1 MPKPKLKGENPLLV
15 VPPKNDL
22 LDELMRVQDDDIDE
36 EGYSISLDLVVEA
49 WRRFRP
55 VNNQQEK
62 ESSPNKRAS
71 EVPRT

>member
-1 MPKPKLKGENPLLV
+1 MLV

-36 EGYSISLDLVVEA
+36 EGYSVSLDLVVEA

-55 VNNQQEK
+55 VNNQQESKK
-62 ESSPNKRAS
+62 EQHEQSPNKG
-71 EVPRT
+71 

>member
-1 MPKPKLKGENPLLV
+1 MLV

-22 LDELMRVQDDDIDE
+22 LDELMRVQDDYIDE

>member
-1 MPKPKLKGENPLLV
+1 MPKPKLKGENPLLI

-55 VNNQQEK
+55 VNNQQDK
-62 ESSPNKRAS
+62 EVSPNKRAT

>member
-1 MPKPKLKGENPLLV
+1 VPKPKLKGENPLLV

-22 LDELMRVQDDDIDE
+22 LEELMRVQDDDIDE

-62 ESSPNKRAS
+62 EGSLNKRAS

>member
-1 MPKPKLKGENPLLV
+1 VPKPKLKGENPLLV

>member
-1 MPKPKLKGENPLLV
+1 
-15 VPPKNDL
+15 
-22 LDELMRVQDDDIDE
+22 MRVQDDDIDE

-55 VNNQQEK
+55 VNNQQDK
-62 ESSPNKRAS
+62 EVSPNKRAT